1 MTCEPTNERLHLLTQ
16 NSPSVLHPI
25 FGVPSAEMT
34 TSPYS
39 ILLLREVASDQGNL
53 LWIPKLSLKKKKLL
67 KFNELWAVIPSTTIL
82 ELPLSG
88 ALSPQQLQGSNSEAT
103 VGDCECT
110 ESLPVCATRDVENS
124 NAENSLHFYLLD
136 KKKNLFHFHW
146 LTFK

>member
-1 MTCEPTNERLHLLTQ
+1 MSVCTCWLKTLRLFYTLFLAYPLQRWQHLHTVFYCLEKWLLT
-16 NSPSVLHPI
+16 
-25 FGVPSAEMT
+25 
-34 TSPYS
+34 
-39 ILLLREVASDQGNL
+39 REICFEFPNWV
-53 LWIPKLSLKKKKLL
+53 WKKKKLL